1 MIKAPCSQIDWGKN
15 PTVLKNVESQ
25 FEIIFLYFFALH
37 MQNVRIKVGNVKKE
51 NKDTMRLF
59 GRLKHRVQG

>member
-1 MIKAPCSQIDWGKN
+1 MR
-15 PTVLKNVESQ
+15 
-25 FEIIFLYFFALH
+25 
-37 MQNVRIKVGNVKKE
+37 NVRIKVGNVKKE